1 MFKTPSPIQS
11 TETTPAEPLIMGGS
25 EELSG
30 GRGCLKFRQ
39 QTCLFLQKGIGIF
52 AAVEQRVFM
61 LLEPEADTRSG
72 RGGWIG
78 EGGAYGEDESR
89 STTLR

>member
-1 MFKTPSPIQS
+1 MLEIQADVFVF
-11 TETTPAEPLIMGGS
+11 AEGNWHLCC
-25 EELSG
+25 SG
-30 GRGCLKFRQ
+30 TGESL
-39 QTCLFLQKGIGIF
+39 
-52 AAVEQRVFM
+52 

-78 EGGAYGEDESR
+78 EGGAYGRDESR